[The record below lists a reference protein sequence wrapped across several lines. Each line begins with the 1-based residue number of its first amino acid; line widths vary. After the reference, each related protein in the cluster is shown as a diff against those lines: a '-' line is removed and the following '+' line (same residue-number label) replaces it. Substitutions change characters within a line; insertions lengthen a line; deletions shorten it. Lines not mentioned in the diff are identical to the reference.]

1 MLSLSTLAHQC
12 ISCSCIYQ
20 LPAQV
25 MLVFWMCLSL
35 CQTGSRETTCLAS
48 QAGAVI
54 ELGLVKQEKKKKK
67 EKESKGLEYC
77 FWGDYAKSRTH
88 EVCHVTVN
96 IWEACILFLGKYQI
110 QAFPPSQQAR
120 EDLCSSTHMHGC
132 MCTMCISVAG
142 QNEENTMRSTV
153 PAHQFADRWIS

>member
-1 MLSLSTLAHQC
+1 MLHSHELLKQRAVLSLSTLAHQC
-12 ISCSCIYQ
+12 ISCSHIYQ

-67 EKESKGLEYC
+67 KRRKAKGLN
-77 FWGDYAKSRTH
+77 
-88 EVCHVTVN
+88 TVFEE
-96 IWEACILFLGKYQI
+96 IMQKVE
-110 QAFPPSQQAR
+110 
-120 EDLCSSTHMHGC
+120 HMK
-132 MCTMCISVAG
+132 
-142 QNEENTMRSTV
+142 
-153 PAHQFADRWIS
+153 FAT